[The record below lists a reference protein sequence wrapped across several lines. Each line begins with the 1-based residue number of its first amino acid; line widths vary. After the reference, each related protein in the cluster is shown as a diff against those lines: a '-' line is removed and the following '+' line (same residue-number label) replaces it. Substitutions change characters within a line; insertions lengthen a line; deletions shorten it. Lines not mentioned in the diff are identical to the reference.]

1 MLESRQRKHQRAAR
15 ALFTREALGRV
26 NEPGN
31 MIDCGVVYAAAKH
44 GRHVAEAFTSADSQR
59 RRSPNP
65 HNTRSP
71 AGNRTRISF
80 AFGIVPA

>member
-1 MLESRQRKHQRAAR
+1 
-15 ALFTREALGRV
+15 
-26 NEPGN
+26 